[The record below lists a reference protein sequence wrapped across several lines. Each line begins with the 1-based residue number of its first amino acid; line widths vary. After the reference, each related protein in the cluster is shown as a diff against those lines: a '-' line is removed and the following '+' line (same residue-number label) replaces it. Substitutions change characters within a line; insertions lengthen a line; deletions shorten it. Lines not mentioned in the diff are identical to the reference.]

1 MGKKILIVDD
11 EQSMRDVLGIL
22 LKKEGYDVTE
32 CNGGVSALRTLQKD
46 VFDLVITDLRMPEV
60 GGIEVL
66 RSAKSVN
73 PSCEVVV
80 ITAFGT
86 AESAVEAMK
95 LGAHDYLSKPFQVE
109 DVRRVVKD
117 ALKHERA
124 DSRPGHEVLKESP
137 AFQRIIGDSP
147 PMKEVNEM
155 LPKLASSEANVMI
168 TGESGTGKELAAK
181 AVHYMSSRA
190 SGPFVTVNCGAIP
203 ENLLESELFGHVKG
217 AFTSAVADKK
227 GLFEIAEGGTLFL
240 DEVGEL
246 PLSLQVKLLRVLE
259 DRAFRRVGGIET
271 FRVDVRV
278 ISATNKDM
286 KEALIE
292 GSFRKDLYY
301 RLNILPLGLPPLRN
315 RGEDIPMLIEHF
327 MEKMKSPMAI
337 SPEAMEVLCR
347 YPWWGNVRE
356 LENTMERI
364 TVLSDGNAIL
374 EKHIPDEIRMPDT
387 MPLPQAIPSGG
398 VSLDGIMAD
407 LERRYLLK
415 ALEKA
420 GGVKKDAARLL
431 NISFRSFR
439 HRLAKYDLG
448 GNEKDAG
455 QEED

>member
-1 MGKKILIVDD
+1 MDKKILIVDD

-32 CNGGVSALRTLQKD
+32 CNGGVSALRALQQS

-80 ITAFGT
+80 ITAFGS

-95 LGAHDYLSKPFQVE
+95 MGAYDYLSKPFQVD

-117 ALKHERA
+117 ALRHERA
-124 DSRPGHEVLKESP
+124 EIRPGQEVLNEHP
-137 AFQRIIGDSP
+137 AYERIIGESP
-147 PMKEVNEM
+147 PMKEVHQM

-240 DEVGEL
+240 DEIGEL

-259 DRAFRRVGGIET
+259 DRAFRRVGGTET
-271 FRVDVRV
+271 FQVDVRV

-286 KEALIE
+286 KEALVE
-292 GSFRKDLYY
+292 GSFRKDLFY
-301 RLNILPLGLPPLRN
+301 RLNVLPLRLPPLRN
-315 RGEDIPMLIEHF
+315 RDEDIPLLIKHF
-327 MEKMKSPMAI
+327 MEKMKSHMTI

-364 TVLSDGNAIL
+364 TVLSDGDAIL

-387 MPLPQAIPSGG
+387 IPLPADIPSGG
-398 VSLDGIMAD
+398 VSLDGIMED
-407 LERRYLLK
+407 LEKRYLLK

-420 GGVKKDAARLL
+420 GGVKKEAARLL

-439 HRLAKYDLG
+439 HRLAKYDPG
-448 GNEKDAG
+448 SGE
-455 QEED
+455 QEVSHED